1 MADFFQSFFGNF
13 ANYFQWEHVG
23 AILSEPAT
31 WGVIGTLIILE
42 GLLSADNA
50 LVLAVMVRHLP
61 PAQRK
66 KALFYGILGA
76 YAFRFVAIG
85 VGTFLVK
92 ITWVKVLGGLYL
104 LWIAMSNLFDLELQ
118 WKRIGRVPLIPK
130 IGRKLAENEAE
141 EVEEKNYGFWRTV
154 LAVELMD
161 IAFSIDSV
169 LAAFGI
175 SQEVWVLL
183 LGGMI
188 GVLMMRGVA
197 QLFLK
202 LLEKFPE
209 LERAAFI
216 LITII
221 GLKMLVAAL
230 FDYELP
236 QGIFYALLLIVFGG
250 TILLSFLRQRRQV
263 RSE

>member
-13 ANYFQWEHVG
+13 SNYFQWEHVS
-23 AILSEPAT
+23 AILSQPAT
-31 WGVIGTLIILE
+31 WGVIGTLVILE

-61 PAQRK
+61 PNQRR

-92 ITWVKVLGGLYL
+92 ITWVKVIGGVYL
-104 LWIAMSNLFDLELQ
+104 LWIAMSNLFNLELN
-118 WKRIGRVPLIPK
+118 WGRIGGVPLIPK
-130 IGRKLAENEAE
+130 ISRKADSDGDEI
-141 EVEEKNYGFWRTV
+141 EEKNYGFWRTV
-154 LAVELMD
+154 LAVEMMD

-169 LAAFGI
+169 LAAFGV

-221 GLKMLVAAL
+221 GLKMLAAAL

-236 QGIFYALLLIVFGG
+236 QTIFFPLLIAVFVG
-250 TILLSFLRQRRQV
+250 TIVLSMIRQRRQTG
-263 RSE
+263 EE

>member
-1 MADFFQSFFGNF
+1 
-13 ANYFQWEHVG
+13 
-23 AILSEPAT
+23 
-31 WGVIGTLIILE
+31 
-42 GLLSADNA
+42 
-50 LVLAVMVRHLP
+50 MVRHLP
-61 PAQRK
+61 PNQRK
-66 KALFYGILGA
+66 KALFYGIIGA
-76 YAFRFVAIG
+76 YLFRFVAIG

-92 ITWVKVLGGLYL
+92 ITWVKIIGGLYL
-104 LWIAMSNLFDLELQ
+104 LWIAMSNLFGLELR
-118 WKRIGRVPLIPK
+118 WNRVGGLPLIPS
-130 IGRKLAENEAE
+130 IGRKPETDDTQDAKENH
-141 EVEEKNYGFWRTV
+141 YGFWRTV

-169 LAAFGI
+169 LAAFGV

-221 GLKMLVAAL
+221 GLKMIAAAV

-236 QGIFYALLLIVFGG
+236 QEIFFPLLIAVFVG
-250 TILLSFLRQRRQV
+250 TILLSLVRQRREH
-263 RSE
+263 RSGV